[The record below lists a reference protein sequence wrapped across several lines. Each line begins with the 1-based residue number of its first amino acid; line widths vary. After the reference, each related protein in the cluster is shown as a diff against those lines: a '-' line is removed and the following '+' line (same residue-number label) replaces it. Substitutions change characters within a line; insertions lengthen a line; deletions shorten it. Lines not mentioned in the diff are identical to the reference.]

1 MRKLHGVEQSATTDG
16 GEQRIAT
23 GGDAVAQLFATRL
36 GVGHKAFL
44 LDDVQCGQRGGGA
57 QRIACE
63 SGAVGTRGEQRGQFG
78 AEGNHAAHR
87 ETTAN
92 ALGESD
98 DVRGHTAGKILTLEG
113 EPCSGASDAGLHFV
127 DDEER
132 LMFVA

>member
-1 MRKLHGVEQSATTDG
+1 MPQEAIPSRSCLPRSFGVVHEVVLFDDSQRCQCRRSA
-16 GEQRIAT
+16 QW
-23 GGDAVAQLFATRL
+23 
-36 GVGHKAFL
+36 
-44 LDDVQCGQRGGGA
+44 
-57 QRIACE
+57 IACE

-132 LMFVA
+132 FMFVA